1 MEVSRVKMP
10 AVYPFFL
17 QYGVQPNGRNPQRDE
32 VAGTIAT
39 VMVFAETAELARAR
53 AGRHIGRHNWE
64 IVEVKRGMLIQ
75 LHHLENMGGE
85 LKSLYAQ
92 AERAGIAAIFDS
104 WLKTPPRRKTR

>member
-1 MEVSRVKMP
+1 MST
-10 AVYPFFL
+10 VYPFFL
-17 QYGVQPNGRNPQRDE
+17 QYGVRPNDRNPEVDE

-39 VMVFAETAELARAR
+39 IMVFAETAELARAR

-75 LHHLENMGGE
+75 RHHLENMSGE
-85 LKSLYAQ
+85 LKSLYAR

-104 WLKTPPRRKTR
+104 WRKTPSRRKTR